1 MSNGENMSD
10 WHALVY
16 PLVPGSAEA
25 VGEVFRGSPAPS
37 LEVTDEAGRVVGRL
51 LGTLAFVGE
60 RHAVRVI
67 EVEGPVAAVSAH
79 MGRSPQAR
87 EFQGRLQPYLAVDRD
102 PASPESM
109 RAFFRDAILRC
120 VMARFNVS
128 PAFRE
133 TSGWHALVY
142 PLVPGSAEAVGEVFR
157 GSPAPSLEVTDEA
170 GRVVGRLLGTL
181 AFVGERHAVRVIE
194 VEGPVAAVSAHMGRS
209 PQAREFQGRLQ
220 PYLAVDRDPASPE
233 SMRAFFRDATLRCVM
248 ARHLAWADAGRGAG
262 ARGPGDG

>member
-1 MSNGENMSD
+1 MTD

-16 PLVPGSAEA
+16 PLKPGSAEA
-25 VGEVFRGSPAPS
+25 VAEEFRASPSPS

-60 RHAVRVI
+60 RQAVRVI
-67 EVEGPVAAVSAH
+67 EVEGPVAAVSAY

-102 PASPESM
+102 LSSPASM
-109 RAFFRDAILRC
+109 GAFFRDATLRC
-120 VMARFNVS
+120 VLSKFNVS

-133 TSGWHALVY
+133 TSNWHALVY
-142 PLVPGSAEAVGEVFR
+142 PLKPGSAEAVAEEFR
-157 GSPAPSLEVTDEA
+157 ASPSPSLEVTDEA

-181 AFVGERHAVRVIE
+181 AFVGERQAVRVIE
-194 VEGPVAAVSAHMGRS
+194 VEGPVAAVSAYMGRS

-220 PYLAVDRDPASPE
+220 PYLAVDRDLSSPAS
-233 SMRAFFRDATLRCVM
+233 MGAFFRDATLRCVLS
-248 ARHLAWADAGRGAG
+248 RHVAWAGTRTGGSAAD
-262 ARGPGDG
+262 